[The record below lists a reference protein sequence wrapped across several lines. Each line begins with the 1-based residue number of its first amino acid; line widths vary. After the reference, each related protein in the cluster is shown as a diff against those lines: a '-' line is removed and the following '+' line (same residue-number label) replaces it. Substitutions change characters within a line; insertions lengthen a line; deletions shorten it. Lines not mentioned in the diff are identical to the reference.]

1 MQNGLRI
8 CGSEAARGV
17 VTERIFHH
25 DFIIETMAKIVAIH
39 ISKCVINECIL
50 NEFFVHKQQK

>member
-25 DFIIETMAKIVAIH
+25 DFIIETMTKTVATQ
-39 ISKCVINECIL
+39 ISECVIYECIL